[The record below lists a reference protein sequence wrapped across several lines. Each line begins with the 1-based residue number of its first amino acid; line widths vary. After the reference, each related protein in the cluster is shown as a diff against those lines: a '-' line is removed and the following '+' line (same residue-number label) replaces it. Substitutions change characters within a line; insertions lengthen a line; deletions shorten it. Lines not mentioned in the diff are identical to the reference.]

1 MRKIAD
7 RNYKTKPHTA
17 RFLMAFHT
25 AAYGLPAE
33 LADENAAEYALAA
46 GDGAPVDLLD
56 TVDVDAVVDRRTP
69 AQIDF
74 MEDLITDLTEL
85 DAEAG
90 RKAREYTDGMT
101 ERGLWTPGRWD
112 AETQTGG
119 NTSRWLTNLKAK
131 IKELK
136 AAAPKVAPPATGGEV
151 EIPANNYGINH
162 DGEVKCYQVDYGKEG
177 TRWEGFLFLSRISS
191 ADRFP
196 IRNAA
201 EKARS
206 LAAIREDVEAA
217 QILAGLTLR
226 QCRRC
231 HRPLSDTKNPYF
243 SVALGPD
250 CGAM

>member
-1 MRKIAD
+1 MAIRQQNFKK
-7 RNYKTKPHTA
+7 NPHTA
-17 RFLMAFHT
+17 RWLMTFHT

-33 LADENAAEYALAA
+33 LDENRAEYELAA
-46 GDGAPVDLLD
+46 GDGAPADLLD
-56 TVDVDAVVDRRTP
+56 TVNVTEVVDRRTP

-74 MEDLITDLTEL
+74 MEDLIADLTEL

-112 AETQTGG
+112 ADTQTGG
-119 NTSRWLTNLKAK
+119 NASRWLSNLKAK
-131 IKELK
+131 IKLVK
-136 AAAPKVAPPATGGEV
+136 AQAPKVAPQPTTGGEV
-151 EIPANNYGINH
+151 EIPANNYGIH
-162 DGEVKCYQVDYGKEG
+162 HEGEVKCYQVDYGKEG
-177 TRWEGFLFLSRISS
+177 TRWEGFLFLNRISS

-196 IRNAA
+196 IKNRA
-201 EKARS
+201 EKERI